1 MVDGSVAGKIS
12 ENKMPTLFSLSVDII
27 DRTISV
33 GNGVPA
39 NVSTWSE
46 SYASGTLCYRVCKGG
61 QSMSSVSNNMSSYL
75 HTYEAYRIP
84 KGHEALGAKNAELIK
99 TEEGSELILTEASRK
114 QLLKDREKYNAMLF
128 AEANMAAEK
137 TQIAA
142 KEKQAIDEAKIMAV
156 VRAMSKGDI
165 VPPSDEKKVMEY
177 DGDLYQAAKMAQTIA
192 LQAERHKRKSLWDE
206 EEEEEFR
213 KKMDKL
219 NEEANELSSS
229 MGGKSEEFAKAQ
241 EANVVEVDMGNV
253 DLSKVQYFVKYS
265 GNVGGAILDMSV

>member
-1 MVDGSVAGKIS
+1 M
-12 ENKMPTLFSLSVDII
+12 
-27 DRTISV
+27 
-33 GNGVPA
+33 
-39 NVSTWSE
+39 
-46 SYASGTLCYRVCKGG
+46 SG
-61 QSMSSVSNNMSSYL
+61 VSNNMSSYL

-84 KGHEALGAKNAELIK
+84 KGHEALEAKNAELIK

-156 VRAMSKGDI
+156 VRAMTKGDI
-165 VPPSDEKKVMEY
+165 VPPSDEKKVMDY
-177 DGDLYQAAKMAQTIA
+177 DGDLYMAAKMAQTIA
-192 LQAERHKRKSLWDE
+192 IQAERHKQKSLWDE

-219 NEEANELSSS
+219 CEESNELASS
-229 MGGKSEEFAKAQ
+229 MGEKSAEFAKAQ

-253 DLSKVQYFVKYS
+253 DLSKIQYFVKYS